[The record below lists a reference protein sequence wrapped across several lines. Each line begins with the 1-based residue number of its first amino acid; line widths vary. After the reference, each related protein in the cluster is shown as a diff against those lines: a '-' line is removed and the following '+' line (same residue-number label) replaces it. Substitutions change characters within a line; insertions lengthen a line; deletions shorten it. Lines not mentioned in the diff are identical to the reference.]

1 MLTGTTAI
9 ITVTSTV
16 KKHVMTN
23 KLVRANIQRYSTHSF
38 DEYGDPNP
46 VYNLQVNGK
55 KLTLKTRDK
64 KLPSGINF
72 SQKFE
77 FIFEINTANE
87 VIAFSSP
94 LQDLKWGNQTHIE
107 TLTGSKK
114 PKLIYQFVSGTVAGK
129 QSRSET
135 VNTHLPRF
143 GMQNKTLEKRTTYF
157 INISGQNL
165 AGSSSYRKIKVGD
178 QVTGVTNQYGY
189 LEMLKN
195 THTGKIYGLFSIWPM
210 VIALVVMV
218 LINIVFLT
226 DGSMNEPVKTAFGE
240 FPKYYEKFVFFN
252 LVAIPVSIMTIFWT
266 KKRFMILRFHN
277 QNNK

>member
-1 MLTGTTAI
+1 
-9 ITVTSTV
+9 
-16 KKHVMTN
+16 MTN